1 MRRVTKLLIASAI
14 ATATV
19 VYALWSPYSPDGLNE
34 MIRSEPEIIPVTAGC
49 WLLQFCVVLVL
60 IRWIEESA

>member
-1 MRRVTKLLIASAI
+1 VRRVTKLLTAGAV
-14 ATATV
+14 ATGTAV
-19 VYALWSPYSPDGLNE
+19 WALWAPFAPRSINE
-34 MIRSEPEIIPVTAGC
+34 MVRSEPEIIPVTVAC